1 MQPTHHQPASRHVAV
16 IGAGAGGLVAAREL
30 RREGHKVV
38 VFERGDQVGGTWVYT
53 PNVES
58 DPIGLDPNRTRVH
71 SSMYQSLRTNLPREA
86 MGFRDYPFVAIEE
99 DEERDPRRYPGHREV
114 LLYLKDFAI
123 EFGVS
128 EIVRFETEVVFVGLV
143 EGGKWK
149 VKSKSKRGEVVE
161 DEIFDAV
168 VVCNGHHTEP
178 CVAQIPGIN
187 TWKGKQIHSHN
198 YRTPEPFRDQVVIL
212 IGSATSALDIS
223 RDIAGVAKEVH
234 IASRSVA
241 DETIEKQ
248 PGYNNMWLHS
258 MIKSVQEDGSVL
270 FRNGSVVLADVILHC
285 TGYKFHFPFLETN
298 GIVTVDDNRVGP
310 LYKHVFPPD
319 LAPSL
324 SFVGLPWKVAP
335 FPMFEFQ
342 SKWIAGILSNR
353 IALPSRE
360 EMMEDVKAF
369 YSLLEASG
377 TPKRYTHNIADYQF
391 GYDDWLAAEC
401 GCPAFEE
408 WRKQMYFVA
417 IENLFARPE
426 TYKDEWED
434 HHLVVILIGGA
445 ASSADISRE
454 LAGVAKEVHIA
465 SRSVADEA
473 IGKQPSYD
481 NMWLHSMIKSAHDD
495 GSVAFQ
501 DGSVVVADII
511 LHCTGYK
518 YDFPF
523 LETNGIVTVDDNRVG
538 PLYKHVF
545 PPALAPSLSFV
556 GLPWKVVPFPQF
568 ELQSKWIAG
577 LLSNRIALP
586 SKEEMME
593 DIKAFYSLLEASG
606 IPKRYTH
613 NLGDCQF
620 EYNDWLAALCGCPVS
635 EEWRKKMY
643 LEVSKNRHAQP
654 ETYRDEW
661 EDDHLVLQA
670 HEDFKKYTL
679 NGVTKK

>member
-1 MQPTHHQPASRHVAV
+1 MQLALNPLASRQVAV

-30 RREGHKVV
+30 WREGHKVV

-53 PNVES
+53 PKVES
-58 DPIGLDPNRTRVH
+58 DPLGLHPDRTTVH
-71 SSMYQSLRTNLPREA
+71 SSMYQSLRTNLPRES
-86 MGFRDYPFVAIEE
+86 MGFRDYPFVAKEE
-99 DEERDPRRYPGHREV
+99 DEKRDPRRFPGHREV
-114 LLYLKDFAI
+114 LRYLKDFAS
-123 EFGVS
+123 EFGIS
-128 EIVRFETEVVFVGLV
+128 EIVRFDTEVMVVDLV

-149 VKSKSKRGEVVE
+149 VKSKSKGGDGVH
-161 DEIFDAV
+161 DEIYDAV
-168 VVCNGHHTEP
+168 VVCNGHYTEP
-178 CVAQIPGIN
+178 RIAEIPGIN
-187 TWKGKQIHSHN
+187 TWKGKQFHSHN
-198 YRTPEPFRDQVVIL
+198 YRNPEPFRDQ
-212 IGSATSALDIS
+212 
-223 RDIAGVAKEVH
+223 
-234 IASRSVA
+234 
-241 DETIEKQ
+241 
-248 PGYNNMWLHS
+248 
-258 MIKSVQEDGSVL
+258 
-270 FRNGSVVLADVILHC
+270 
-285 TGYKFHFPFLETN
+285 
-298 GIVTVDDNRVGP
+298 
-310 LYKHVFPPD
+310 
-319 LAPSL
+319 
-324 SFVGLPWKVAP
+324 
-335 FPMFEFQ
+335 
-342 SKWIAGILSNR
+342 
-353 IALPSRE
+353 
-360 EMMEDVKAF
+360 
-369 YSLLEASG
+369 
-377 TPKRYTHNIADYQF
+377 
-391 GYDDWLAAEC
+391 
-401 GCPAFEE
+401 
-408 WRKQMYFVA
+408 
-417 IENLFARPE
+417 
-426 TYKDEWED
+426 
-434 HHLVVILIGGA
+434 VVILIGGA

-473 IGKQPSYD
+473 IGKQPGYD

-495 GSVAFQ
+495 GNVAFQ

-518 YDFPF
+518 YHFPF

-606 IPKRYTH
+606 LPKRYTH

-643 LEVSKNRHAQP
+643 LEVSKNRHARP

-661 EDDHLVLQA
+661 EDDHLILQA

>member
-1 MQPTHHQPASRHVAV
+1 MQLALNPLASRQVAV

-30 RREGHKVV
+30 WREGHKVV

-53 PNVES
+53 PKVES
-58 DPIGLDPNRTRVH
+58 DPLGLHPDRTTVH
-71 SSMYQSLRTNLPREA
+71 SSMYQSLRTNLPRES
-86 MGFRDYPFVAIEE
+86 MGFRDYPFVAKEE
-99 DEERDPRRYPGHREV
+99 DEKRDPRRFPGHREV
-114 LLYLKDFAI
+114 LRYLKDFAS
-123 EFGVS
+123 EFGIS
-128 EIVRFETEVVFVGLV
+128 EIVRFETEVMVVDLV

-149 VKSKSKRGEVVE
+149 VKSKSKGGDGVH
-161 DEIFDAV
+161 DEIYDAV
-168 VVCNGHHTEP
+168 VVCNGHYTEP
-178 CVAQIPGIN
+178 RIAEIPGIN
-187 TWKGKQIHSHN
+187 TWKGKQFHSHN
-198 YRTPEPFRDQVVIL
+198 YRNPEPFRDQ
-212 IGSATSALDIS
+212 
-223 RDIAGVAKEVH
+223 
-234 IASRSVA
+234 
-241 DETIEKQ
+241 
-248 PGYNNMWLHS
+248 
-258 MIKSVQEDGSVL
+258 
-270 FRNGSVVLADVILHC
+270 
-285 TGYKFHFPFLETN
+285 
-298 GIVTVDDNRVGP
+298 
-310 LYKHVFPPD
+310 
-319 LAPSL
+319 
-324 SFVGLPWKVAP
+324 
-335 FPMFEFQ
+335 
-342 SKWIAGILSNR
+342 
-353 IALPSRE
+353 
-360 EMMEDVKAF
+360 
-369 YSLLEASG
+369 
-377 TPKRYTHNIADYQF
+377 
-391 GYDDWLAAEC
+391 
-401 GCPAFEE
+401 
-408 WRKQMYFVA
+408 
-417 IENLFARPE
+417 
-426 TYKDEWED
+426 
-434 HHLVVILIGGA
+434 VVILIGGA

-473 IGKQPSYD
+473 IGKQPGYD

-495 GSVAFQ
+495 GIVAFQ

-518 YDFPF
+518 YHFPF

-606 IPKRYTH
+606 LPKRYTH

-643 LEVSKNRHAQP
+643 LEVSKNRHARP

-661 EDDHLVLQA
+661 EDDHLILQA